1 VAAAPYKNE
10 TDYDAGR
17 FRYLLTFFVPTD
29 EQGGTWTQVAQ
40 RRAIRIPIVRRQN
53 LEGYLQLN
61 AGESALY
68 DMWDFVIRVG
78 SFIPTKDMVVVN
90 RGDVYTIRVIQEV
103 DEPANYLKLAC
114 VKTDLNLTT

>member
-1 VAAAPYKNE
+1 MAAAPYKNE